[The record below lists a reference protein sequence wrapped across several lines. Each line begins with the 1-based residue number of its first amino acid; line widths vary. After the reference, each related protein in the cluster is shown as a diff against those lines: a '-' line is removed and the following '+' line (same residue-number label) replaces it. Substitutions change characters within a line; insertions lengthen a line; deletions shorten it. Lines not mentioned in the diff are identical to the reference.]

1 MPLASL
7 PFAFLHKRRTVT
19 DKLDLSDV
27 KVARIKVSS
36 LCGAGHVPGAAQ
48 EKECVMAIRK
58 IMCACGSGLGSS
70 LIVHMNTEEI
80 VKKLGHP
87 EIEVDHTTVSDINPT
102 AADLFVVGGD
112 LADFVAGVPD
122 EKKLV
127 LKNIVDKVELEE
139 KLRAHL
145 S

>member
-1 MPLASL
+1 
-7 PFAFLHKRRTVT
+7 
-19 DKLDLSDV
+19 
-27 KVARIKVSS
+27 
-36 LCGAGHVPGAAQ
+36 
-48 EKECVMAIRK
+48 MAIRK

-102 AADLFVVGGD
+102 SADLFVVGGD

-139 KLRAHL
+139 KLRVHL

>member
-1 MPLASL
+1 MA
-7 PFAFLHKRRTVT
+7 

-36 LCGAGHVPGAAQ
+36 LCGAGHMAGAAQ

-87 EIEVDHTTVSDINPT
+87 EIEVDHTTVSDINPS
-102 AADLFVVGGD
+102 
-112 LADFVAGVPD
+112 AGILPTSWRVFPTRRSSSSRTS
-122 EKKLV
+122 LT
-127 LKNIVDKVELEE
+127 
-139 KLRAHL
+139 RW

>member
-1 MPLASL
+1 
-7 PFAFLHKRRTVT
+7 
-19 DKLDLSDV
+19 
-27 KVARIKVSS
+27 
-36 LCGAGHVPGAAQ
+36 
-48 EKECVMAIRK
+48 MAIRK

-70 LIVHMNTEEI
+70 LIVHMSTEEI

-87 EIEVDHTTVSDINPT
+87 EIEVDHTTVSDINT
-102 AADLFVVGGD
+102 VADLFVVGGD